1 MSQNKAIKRKARY
14 IKMNSVN
21 NELLSGIYKLS
32 KTGIEA
38 VETVLPKVEQGAL
51 KEELTE
57 QYGDYCKAASDSEN
71 ALLQN
76 GVVPKDIGLLQKAGM
91 WSSVQMHTINDT
103 SSDHIAEI
111 MITGTTKGIID
122 LTKHIGACKN
132 ADKDIID
139 YANGFISKEQ
149 KHIDNLK
156 AFLQ

>member
-1 MSQNKAIKRKARY
+1 MEN
-14 IKMNSVN
+14 MN

-57 QYGDYCKAASDSEN
+57 QYNDYCQAASYAEQS
-71 ALLQN
+71 LLRN

-91 WSSVQMHTINDT
+91 WSSVQLHTINDT

-122 LTKHIGACKN
+122 LTKHIGTCKN
-132 ADKDIID
+132 ADKNIVD

-156 AFLQ
+156 VFLQ

>member
-1 MSQNKAIKRKARY
+1 
-14 IKMNSVN
+14 MNSAN

-57 QYGDYCKAASDSEN
+57 QYNDYCKAASDSEQ

-76 GVVPKDIGLLQKAGM
+76 GVIPKDIGLLQKAGM
-91 WSSVQMHTINDT
+91 WTSVQMHTINDT

-122 LTKHIGACKN
+122 LTKHIGTCKN
-132 ADKDIID
+132 ADKEISD

-156 AFLQ
+156 VFLQ

>member
-1 MSQNKAIKRKARY
+1 MEN
-14 IKMNSVN
+14 MN

-57 QYGDYCKAASDSEN
+57 QYNDYCQAASYAEQS
-71 ALLQN
+71 LLQN

-91 WSSVQMHTINDT
+91 WSSVQLHTINDT
-103 SSDHIAEI
+103 SSDHIAES

-122 LTKHIGACKN
+122 LTKHIGTCKN
-132 ADKDIID
+132 ADKNIVD

-156 AFLQ
+156 VFLQ

>member
-1 MSQNKAIKRKARY
+1 MVKIISGGIYMEN
-14 IKMNSVN
+14 MN

-57 QYGDYCKAASDSEN
+57 QYNDYCEAASYAEQS
-71 ALLQN
+71 LLQN

-91 WSSVQMHTINDT
+91 WSSVQLHTINDT

-122 LTKHIGACKN
+122 LTKHIGTCKN
-132 ADKDIID
+132 ADKNIVD

-156 AFLQ
+156 VFLQ

>member
-1 MSQNKAIKRKARY
+1 
-14 IKMNSVN
+14 MNSAN

-32 KTGIEA
+32 KTGMEA

-76 GVVPKDIGLLQKAGM
+76 GIVPKDIGLLQKAGM
-91 WSSVQMHTINDT
+91 WSSVQLHTINDT

-122 LTKHIGACKN
+122 LTKHMTTCSDALPENLAYADSFIKN
-132 ADKDIID
+132 
-139 YANGFISKEQ
+139 EQ
-149 KHIDNLK
+149 RHIDNLK
-156 AFLQ
+156 TFL

>member
-1 MSQNKAIKRKARY
+1 
-14 IKMNSVN
+14 MNN
-21 NELLSGIYKLS
+21 DETNELLSGIYKLS

-38 VETVLPKVEQGAL
+38 VETVLPKVEHEAL

-57 QYGDYCKAASDSEN
+57 QYSDYCKAASDSEQ

-76 GVVPKDIGLLQKAGM
+76 GVVPKDIGILQKTGM
-91 WSSVQMHTINDT
+91 WSSIQLHTINDT
-103 SSDHIAEI
+103 SSDHIADI

-122 LTKHIGACKN
+122 LTKHIGACPN
-132 ADKDIID
+132 ADKKTID

-156 AFLQ
+156 VFLG

>member
-1 MSQNKAIKRKARY
+1 MA
-14 IKMNSVN
+14 KMISGGIYMKNVN

-57 QYGDYCKAASDSEN
+57 QYNDYCEAASYAEQS
-71 ALLQN
+71 LLQN

-91 WSSVQMHTINDT
+91 WSSVQLHTINDT

-122 LTKHIGACKN
+122 LTKHIGTCKN
-132 ADKDIID
+132 ADKNIVD

-156 AFLQ
+156 VFLQ

>member
-1 MSQNKAIKRKARY
+1 MKN
-14 IKMNSVN
+14 VN

-57 QYGDYCKAASDSEN
+57 QYNDYCEAESYAEQ

-91 WSSVQMHTINDT
+91 WTSVQMHTLNDT

-122 LTKHIGACKN
+122 LTKHIGTCKN
-132 ADKDIID
+132 ADQNIID

>member
-1 MSQNKAIKRKARY
+1 MA
-14 IKMNSVN
+14 KMISGGIYMENVN

-57 QYGDYCKAASDSEN
+57 QYNDYCQAASYAEQS
-71 ALLQN
+71 LLQN

-91 WSSVQMHTINDT
+91 WSSVQLHTINDT

-122 LTKHIGACKN
+122 LTKHIGTCKN
-132 ADKDIID
+132 ADKNIVD

-156 AFLQ
+156 VFLQ

>member
-1 MSQNKAIKRKARY
+1 MA
-14 IKMNSVN
+14 KMISGGIYMKNVN

-57 QYGDYCKAASDSEN
+57 QYNDYCEAESYAEQ

-91 WSSVQMHTINDT
+91 WTSVQMHTLNDT

-122 LTKHIGACKN
+122 LTKHIGTCKN
-132 ADKDIID
+132 ADQNIID

>member
-1 MSQNKAIKRKARY
+1 MA
-14 IKMNSVN
+14 KMISGGIYMKNVN

-57 QYGDYCKAASDSEN
+57 QYNDYCEAASYAEQ

-91 WSSVQMHTINDT
+91 WTSVQMHTLNDT

-122 LTKHIGACKN
+122 LTKHIGTCKN
-132 ADKDIID
+132 ADKTIVD

>member
-1 MSQNKAIKRKARY
+1 MKN
-14 IKMNSVN
+14 VN

-57 QYGDYCKAASDSEN
+57 QYNDYCQAASYAEQSR
-71 ALLQN
+71 LQN

-91 WSSVQMHTINDT
+91 WSSVQLHTINDT

-122 LTKHIGACKN
+122 LTKHIGTCKN
-132 ADKDIID
+132 ADKNIVD

-156 AFLQ
+156 VFLQ